1 MHRRSERERSSGRCS
16 DTVIDVL
23 IRGASVIDG
32 SGLPPFS
39 ADVGIS
45 GTRIVYVG
53 RQTDARGV
61 DEVDAT
67 GLLLT
72 PGLIDPHSHSDWSI
86 LGNRDALSTVHQGV
100 TTEIV
105 GNCGVTYAPIAEGD
119 ADAARRALAA
129 FGYEG
134 ETPWR
139 SFADFLG
146 VVHDGGTAQNLAWFV
161 GHTALRRTAE
171 REDADLVPAMERHLQ
186 EALEAGALGF
196 SSGLEYGAGRNAETS
211 ELEALGRVA
220 GRYGAMYASHI
231 RNRDAA
237 LADAVEEFFRVVHAG
252 ELRAQLSHLNVR
264 HGTGASESA
273 WSDAVSRLELER
285 RSGIEVLADMTPYPD
300 GIGLAAG
307 LLPDWLLSEG
317 DAAAS
322 DALRLP
328 EVRARVRADSDRYWR
343 FVHRGQWDRVRLAV
357 SPATPEWEGLTFP
370 EIAAVNGTDEWEA
383 YFDVMVAAGGDLG
396 AVQFMG
402 ALFEPDHVAEAVGHD
417 CFLLG
422 VDGFTS
428 RRDGV
433 LGART
438 PHPLFFHG
446 YQHFLSHHALRTKTV
461 SLENAVHKMTGAVA
475 EHFGLRG
482 RGRISEGA
490 FADLVLW
497 DQGLLR
503 ETDTFVMP
511 ERYATAARH
520 VWVNG
525 TPVVSHGN
533 RTLHRPGIRL
543 EREDVS

>member
-1 MHRRSERERSSGRCS
+1 M
-16 DTVIDVL
+16 IDLL

-32 SGLPPFS
+32 SGVPEFA
-39 ADVGIS
+39 ADVGIV
-45 GTRIVYVG
+45 GTRIAFVG
-53 RQTDARGV
+53 RDPGAGAV
-61 DEVDAT
+61 EEIDAT

-100 TTEIV
+100 TTEVV

-119 ADAARRALAA
+119 EETARRALAA

-134 ETPWR
+134 EVPWR
-139 SFADFLG
+139 SFADLLS
-146 VVHDGGTAQNLAWFV
+146 VVHGGGTAQNLAWFV
-161 GHTALRRTAE
+161 GHTGLRRAAE
-171 REDADLVPAMERHLQ
+171 RHGGDLVGTMERDLH
-186 EALEAGALGF
+186 EALEAGAIGF

-211 ELEALGRVA
+211 ELEALARVA

-231 RNRDAA
+231 RNRDVA
-237 LADAVEEFFRVVHAG
+237 LAEAVEEFFRVVHAG
-252 ELRAQLSHLNVR
+252 DLRAQLSHLNVR
-264 HGTGASESA
+264 HGTGAATGA
-273 WSDAVSRLELER
+273 WAKAVARLERER
-285 RSGIEVLADMTPYPD
+285 RSGVDVLADMTPYPE

-317 DAAAS
+317 EEAAA
-322 DALRLP
+322 DALRSA
-328 EVRARVRADSDRYWR
+328 EVRARVREDSDRYWR
-343 FVHRGQWDRVRLAV
+343 FVHRGQWGRVRLAV

-370 EIAAVNGTDEWEA
+370 EIAAVNGTDEWDA
-383 YFDVMVAAGGDLG
+383 YFDVMAASGGDLG

-402 ALFEPDHVAEAVGHD
+402 ALFEPDHVAEAVSHD
-417 CFLLG
+417 RFLLG

-446 YQHFLSHHALRTKTV
+446 YQHFLSHHALRAGTLR
-461 SLENAVHKMTGAVA
+461 LENAVHKMTAAVA
-475 EHFGLRG
+475 AHFGLRD
-482 RGRISEGA
+482 RGCVAEGA

-497 DQGLLR
+497 DRELLR

-511 ERYATAARH
+511 EHYATAARH

-525 TPVVSHGN
+525 TPVVEHGI
-533 RTLHRPGIRL
+533 RTVHRPGTRL
-543 EREDVS
+543 ERADVT

>member
-1 MHRRSERERSSGRCS
+1 M
-16 DTVIDVL
+16 IDIL

-32 SGLPPFS
+32 SGAPPFA
-39 ADVGIS
+39 ADIGIR
-45 GTRIVYVG
+45 GARIAFVG
-53 RQTDARGV
+53 RDVDARAV
-61 DEVDAT
+61 EEIDAA
-67 GLLLT
+67 GSLLT

-119 ADAARRALAA
+119 EETARRALAA

-134 ETPWR
+134 EVRWH
-139 SFADFLG
+139 SFAELLN
-146 VVHDGGTAQNLAWFV
+146 VVHSGGTAQNLAWFV
-161 GHTALRRTAE
+161 GHTGLRRAAE
-171 REDADLVPAMERHLQ
+171 REGGDFVGTMERHLH

-211 ELEALGRVA
+211 ELEALARVA

-237 LADAVEEFFRVVHAG
+237 LAEAVEEFFRVVHAG

-264 HGTGASESA
+264 HGTGAAEGA
-273 WSDAVSRLELER
+273 WVNAVSRLERER
-285 RSGIEVLADMTPYPD
+285 RAGVDVLADMTPYPD

-317 DAAAS
+317 EKSAA
-322 DALRLP
+322 DALRHA
-328 EVRARVRADSDRYWR
+328 EVRTRVRADSDRYWR

-370 EIAAVNGTDEWEA
+370 EIAAINGTDEWDA
-383 YFDVMVAAGGDLG
+383 YFDVMAASGGDLG

-402 ALFEPDHVAEAVGHD
+402 TLFEPDHVAEAVSHD
-417 CFLLG
+417 RFLLG

-428 RRDGV
+428 RHDGV

-446 YQHFLSHHALRTKTV
+446 YQHFLSHHALRAGTL

-475 EHFGLRG
+475 AHFGLRD
-482 RGRISEGA
+482 RGRVAAGA
-490 FADLVLW
+490 FADVVLW
-497 DQGLLR
+497 DRELLR
-503 ETDTFVMP
+503 ETDTFVVP

-525 TPVVSHGN
+525 TPVVSHGT
-533 RTLHRPGIRL
+533 RTVHRPGTRL
-543 EREDVS
+543 ERTDAL

>member
-1 MHRRSERERSSGRCS
+1 MRSSGRCS
-16 DTVIDVL
+16 DAVIDVL

-32 SGLPPFS
+32 SGAPPFA
-39 ADVGIS
+39 ADVGIV
-45 GTRIVYVG
+45 GARIVFVG
-53 RQTDARGV
+53 RDRGV
-61 DEVDAT
+61 RAVEEIDAA

-119 ADAARRALAA
+119 EETARRALAA

-134 ETPWR
+134 EVRWR
-139 SFADFLG
+139 SFADLLS
-146 VVHDGGTAQNLAWFV
+146 VVHGGGTAQNLAWFV
-161 GHTALRRTAE
+161 GHTGLRRAAE
-171 REDADLVPAMERHLQ
+171 REEGDLVGTMERHLH

-211 ELEALGRVA
+211 ELEALARVA

-237 LADAVEEFFRVVHAG
+237 LAEAVAEFFRVVHAG

-264 HGTGASESA
+264 HSTGAAKGA
-273 WSDAVSRLELER
+273 WADAVARLERER
-285 RSGIEVLADMTPYPD
+285 RSGVDVLADMTPYPD

-317 DAAAS
+317 EEAAAN
-322 DALRLP
+322 ALRDR

-343 FVHRGQWDRVRLAV
+343 FVHRGEWERVRLAV

-370 EIAAVNGTDEWEA
+370 EIAAAHGTDEWDA
-383 YFDVMVAAGGDLG
+383 YFDVMAASGGDLG

-402 ALFEPDHVAEAVGHD
+402 ALFEPDHVAEAVSHD
-417 CFLLG
+417 RFLLG

-446 YQHFLSHHALRTKTV
+446 SQHFLSHHALRSGTLT
-461 SLENAVHKMTGAVA
+461 LENAVHKMTRAVA
-475 EHFGLRG
+475 AHFGLRN
-482 RGRISEGA
+482 RGHVAEGA
-490 FADLVLW
+490 FADVVLW
-497 DQGLLR
+497 DRELLR
-503 ETDTFVMP
+503 TTDTFVMP
-511 ERYATAARH
+511 ENYATAARH

-525 TPVVSHGN
+525 TPVVSHGA
-533 RTLHRPGIRL
+533 RTVHRPGTRL
-543 EREDVS
+543 ERADVS

>member
-1 MHRRSERERSSGRCS
+1 M
-16 DTVIDVL
+16 IDVL

-32 SGLPPFS
+32 SGAPPFL
-39 ADVGIS
+39 ADIGI
-45 GTRIVYVG
+45 TRERITFVG
-53 RQTDARGV
+53 RDQGARAAQEIDA
-61 DEVDAT
+61 A

-119 ADAARRALAA
+119 EETARRALAA

-134 ETPWR
+134 EVRWH
-139 SFADFLG
+139 SFAELLS
-146 VVHDGGTAQNLAWFV
+146 VVHGGGTAQNLAWFV
-161 GHTALRRTAE
+161 GHTGLRRAAE
-171 REDADLVPAMERHLQ
+171 REGGDLVVTMERHLQ

-196 SSGLEYGAGRNAETS
+196 SSGLEYGAGRNAETA
-211 ELEALGRVA
+211 ELEALARVA
-220 GRYGAMYASHI
+220 GRHGAMYASHI

-237 LADAVEEFFRVVHAG
+237 LSEAVEEFFRVVHAG
-252 ELRAQLSHLNVR
+252 GLRAQLSHLNVR
-264 HGTGASESA
+264 HRTGAADGA
-273 WSDAVSRLELER
+273 WAEAVARLERER
-285 RSGIEVLADMTPYPD
+285 RSGVDVLADMTPYPD

-307 LLPDWLLSEG
+307 LLPEWLLSDGEQS
-317 DAAAS
+317 AA
-322 DALRLP
+322 DALRDP
-328 EVRARVRADSDRYWR
+328 EVRERVRADSDRYWR
-343 FVHRGQWDRVRLAV
+343 FVHSGQWDRVRLAV

-370 EIAAVNGTDEWEA
+370 EIAAANGTDEWDA
-383 YFDVMVAAGGDLG
+383 YFDVIAASGADMG

-402 ALFEPDHVAEAVGHD
+402 ALFAPDHVAEAVGHD
-417 CFLLG
+417 LFLLG

-428 RRDGV
+428 RRDGI

-446 YQHFLSHHALRTKTV
+446 YQHFLSHHALRAGTLT
-461 SLENAVHKMTGAVA
+461 LESAVHKMTGAVA
-475 EHFGLRG
+475 AHFGLRD
-482 RGRISEGA
+482 RGRVVEGA

-497 DQGLLR
+497 DQRLLR
-503 ETDTFVMP
+503 DTDTFVMP

-525 TPVVSHGN
+525 TPVVTNGA
-533 RTLHRPGIRL
+533 RTTHRPGNRL
-543 EREDVS
+543 ERADVT

>member
-1 MHRRSERERSSGRCS
+1 M
-16 DTVIDVL
+16 IDFL
-23 IRGASVIDG
+23 IRGGTIIDG
-32 SGLPPFS
+32 SGAPPFA
-39 ADVGIS
+39 ADIGIL
-45 GTRIVYVG
+45 GTRIAFVG
-53 RQTDARGV
+53 RDPGATAIV
-61 DEVDAT
+61 EIDAT
-67 GLLLT
+67 GSLLT

-119 ADAARRALAA
+119 EETAHRALAA

-134 ETPWR
+134 EVRWR
-139 SFADFLG
+139 SFGDLLN
-146 VVHDGGTAQNLAWFV
+146 VVHGGGTAQNLAWFV
-161 GHTALRRTAE
+161 GHTGLRRAAE
-171 REDADLVPAMERHLQ
+171 REGGDLVTTMERHLR

-196 SSGLEYGAGRNAETS
+196 SSGLEYGAGRKAETP
-211 ELEALGRVA
+211 ELEALARVA

-237 LADAVEEFFRVVHAG
+237 LAEAVDEFFRVVHAG

-264 HGTGASESA
+264 HSTGAPEGA
-273 WSDAVSRLELER
+273 WAHAVARLERER
-285 RSGIEVLADMTPYPD
+285 RSGVDVLADMTPYPD

-317 DAAAS
+317 ESAAA
-322 DALRLP
+322 DALRDP
-328 EVRARVRADSDRYWR
+328 RVRARVRADSDRYWR

-357 SPATPEWEGLTFP
+357 SPATPDWEGLTFP
-370 EIAAVNGTDEWEA
+370 EIAAANGTDEWDA
-383 YFDVMVAAGGDLG
+383 YFDVMAASGGDLG

-402 ALFEPDHVAEAVGHD
+402 TLFASDHVAEAVSHD
-417 CFLLG
+417 LFLLG

-446 YQHFLSHHALRTKTV
+446 YQHFLSHHALRAGTLT
-461 SLENAVHKMTGAVA
+461 LETAVHKMTGAVA
-475 EHFGLRG
+475 AHFGLRE
-482 RGRISEGA
+482 RGRVVSGA

-497 DQGLLR
+497 DFELLR
-503 ETDTFVMP
+503 ETDTFVLP
-511 ERYATAARH
+511 ARYATAARH

-525 TPVVSHGN
+525 TPVVTHGT
-533 RTLHRPGIRL
+533 RTVHRPGIRL
-543 EREDVS
+543 ERTDVS